1 MREFLCSIQ
10 LIFDVIVLS
19 KVWATN
25 LKFYS
30 NILTGYNFFYEL
42 PHKGIEGGVGVYVSQ
57 HNIAFYS
64 SSFSIQSPLY
74 LLIFYLFPTDGVCER
89 ESKWREDWT

>member
-1 MREFLCSIQ
+1 MDSTREFLCCIQ

-25 LKFYS
+25 LEFYS

-42 PHKGIEGGVGVYVSQ
+42 PHKGKVGADGVYVRQ
-57 HNIAFYS
+57 HNIVGFKPELRMYD
-64 SSFSIQSPLY
+64 F
-74 LLIFYLFPTDGVCER
+74 
-89 ESKWREDWT
+89 